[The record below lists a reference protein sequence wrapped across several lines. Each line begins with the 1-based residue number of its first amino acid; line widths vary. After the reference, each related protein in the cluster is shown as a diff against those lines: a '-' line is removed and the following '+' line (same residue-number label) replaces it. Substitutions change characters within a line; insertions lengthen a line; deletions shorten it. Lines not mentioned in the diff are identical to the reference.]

1 MIIFVHNSDYK
12 MKRYY
17 YITSIAVASICLLQ
31 VFYVIS
37 LYNRYV
43 DEEIIR
49 IDNFVRISID
59 KERHMRSVYAE
70 GEKPRKHQYVYTK
83 AMDEMSPLEIDS
95 LKRLSPIPKDV
106 PIYNVDEARKKGIA
120 NTTIDLISQVTQDRL
135 FEKGFPIRLNTLDS
149 IFIEVTNNQFR
160 HAFLLYNKNKEIT
173 DSLNC
178 YGNSDFT
185 SAFYP
190 IGTKSLQYLR
200 IKADIQL
207 LPFVKQ
213 QVWALFSSI
222 LLMLFVVL
230 CMAYHLIVI
239 RRKDALLQRREDSIN
254 GTIHDLKAPL
264 NSVLITLGWLQ
275 SDETNLPKKKAVEIS
290 RAEVRHL
297 VCNIESLLVTV
308 RKDRKKLVLKKEEI
322 DILHLTEMVK
332 CSMDALYRTKPHS
345 IEIVDELPVG
355 VKVIADGLYIE
366 NVIRNLIENALKY
379 SDDGVKVKV
388 TLSIVNSMLRVSVQD
403 NGWGI
408 APKYQQKLFR
418 QFYQVPRGEERIC
431 KGYGIGLAQS
441 KYIIDEHKGKIKVE
455 SAEEKGSI
463 FTFTIPLA

>member
-49 IDNFVRISID
+49 IENFVRISID

-70 GEKPRKHQYVYTK
+70 GEKPGKCQYVYTK
-83 AMDEMSPLEIDS
+83 AMDEMSPHEIDS
-95 LKRLSPIPKDV
+95 LKRLFPIPKDV

-120 NTTIDLISQVTQDRL
+120 NTTIDLVSQVTQDRL
-135 FEKGFPIRLNTLDS
+135 LEKGFPVRLNTLDS
-149 IFIEVTNNQFR
+149 IFIEVTDNQFR
-160 HAFLLYNKNKEIT
+160 HAFLLYNKSKEIT

-190 IGTKSLQYLR
+190 IGTKGLQYLR
-200 IKADIQL
+200 IKADIPL
-207 LPFVKQ
+207 LPFIKQ
-213 QVWALFSSI
+213 QVWALLLSVF
-222 LLMLFVVL
+222 LMLFVVF
-230 CMAYHLIVI
+230 CMTYHLIVI

-264 NSVLITLGWLQ
+264 NSVLVTLGWLQ
-275 SDETNLPKKKAVEIS
+275 SDEINLPKKKAVEIS

-332 CSMDALYRTKPHS
+332 CSMDALYRAKLHT
-345 IEIVDELPVG
+345 IEIVNELPVG

-379 SDDGVKVKV
+379 SDDGVKVEV
-388 TLSIVNSMLRVSVQD
+388 TLSILNRMLQVSVRD

-408 APKYQQKLFR
+408 APKYQQQLFR
-418 QFYQVPRGEERIC
+418 QFYQVPRAEEQIC

-463 FTFTIPLA
+463 FTFTIPLV